1 MKKYLLGLATL
12 ICLTVYAALPPTQL
26 KGGNEAALSTTFN
39 FNLGQIPVTRTGT
52 NVTFG
57 TIPVTQGGTSQT
69 TLTQYGLM
77 SGNGTSAVNM
87 ISPGASGT
95 LLFSNGA
102 SAFPSYRLLASG
114 DVTNAL
120 GYTPLASSTAA
131 IISTLGYTPLASSS
145 AAIISTL
152 GYTPANQVDL
162 LAVSST
168 ATTALNTALSVSAT
182 VNTLSGT
189 VLYKANN
196 LSDVANAA
204 TARTNLGLGTVAVEN
219 TVPTTKGGTGQTN
232 YATGDLLV
240 GSGTTLAKTPKGG
253 NNQAFVTRE
262 NVVGWKEIDTSGGFN
277 LAIDNPSF
285 ESSTTG
291 YTTSGTV
298 TLFRQDRQSDGVNY
312 SPSDIK
318 YLEIATNTNNGG
330 ACRTDTIPQNLENSS
345 FELNFRYRTTSFAA
359 SSTMVVYQKNGTNVT
374 SQTVSLDTN
383 SVGLSQPFIDYKAY
397 RGVTSGTLT
406 TCWLK
411 SPTSLNSLD
420 VDIDNVYVGAQKS
433 LVNGA
438 IVGPWQSFIPV
449 WTGLSPTGVE
459 AMWRRVGDSIE
470 LSVKFI
476 AAGGAASELRMNYPN
491 SLIAS
496 SKISSIK
503 VVGKVGDL
511 SPSIN
516 IVDSYVL
523 AEPSV
528 GYITFGYMQSNS
540 TGALTKQNG
549 NSGVINGATSFFAT
563 IPIEGWSASGVSF
576 DGRCPN
582 DISCTNDF
590 SSFVGSTGIV
600 TQENLDFVSSCTKNS
615 TGDYSCTFNTGVFS
629 VTPNCSVS
637 AFTGSDVNVSMNTQS
652 TTTINYKTFNTAG
665 IAADGAVTLRCS
677 KQGSDYVAKKTIQGY
692 LSEMVREH
700 IWLSA
705 QGTTWS
711 STANTWTKIPLSL
724 EKNSTGAAYSFSSNC
739 ITIRTAGT
747 KMYKI
752 TLLAQALPA
761 NGETVNL
768 GYSAT
773 SIASGAVQADS
784 TFISAS
790 GGATD
795 PNREMYTRIYFDN
808 FTFGDSVCAYTQIT
822 TNTRSFG
829 QGRMVLEQLN

>member
-1 MKKYLLGLATL
+1 MRNIFILLTL
-12 ICLTVYAALPPTQL
+12 IGSIVFANLPPTQL
-26 KGGNEAALSTTFN
+26 KGGNETKLSTTFN
-39 FNLGQIPVTRTGT
+39 FNLGDIPVTRTGT
-52 NVTFG
+52 SVLFG

-69 TLTQYGLM
+69 TLTQYSIM
-77 SGNGTSAVNM
+77 AGNGTGAVNM
-87 ISPGASGT
+87 LAPAASGT
-95 LLFSNGA
+95 LLFSNGP
-102 SAFPSYRLLASG
+102 SAFPSFRAIG
-114 DVTNAL
+114 EIDVVTAL

-168 ATTALNTALSVSAT
+168 ATTALNTALSVSST

-219 TVPTTKGGTGQTN
+219 TVPTTKGGTGQTT

-262 NVVGWKEIDTSGGFN
+262 DSVGWKEIDTSGGFN

-330 ACRTDTIPQNLENSS
+330 ACRTDTIPQNLENSN

-383 SVGLSQPFIDYKAY
+383 SVGLNQPFVDYKAY

-411 SPTSLNSLD
+411 SSTSLNSLD

-438 IVGPWQSFIPV
+438 IVGPWQSYTPTFQGLGTPTNVNFKWRQNGSSIEIEGYLN
-449 WTGLSPTGVE
+449 TGTTTGVE
-459 AMWRRVGDSIE
+459 ARIGLPNNFVTSSKYVNIAWVVGDVTRGAISAQADYMAAQQSKNYLVLTIQ
-470 LSVKFI
+470 SSG
-476 AAGGAASELRMNYPN
+476 AAGQTPATGSGIFGSGENVSFKASVE
-491 SLIAS
+491 
-496 SKISSIK
+496 
-503 VVGKVGDL
+503 
-511 SPSIN
+511 
-516 IVDSYVL
+516 
-523 AEPSV
+523 
-528 GYITFGYMQSNS
+528 
-540 TGALTKQNG
+540 
-549 NSGVINGATSFFAT
+549 
-563 IPIEGWSASGVSF
+563 IEGLNGSGVSF

-582 DISCTNDF
+582 DISCENEF
-590 SSFVGSTGIV
+590 SSIITSAASVS
-600 TQENLDFVSSCTKNS
+600 QESLDFIASCTGSSS
-615 TGDYSCTFNTGVFS
+615 TNISCTFNTGIFTVAPSVIISPACGGAGGGTTDVYGVSSTGFS
-629 VTPNCSVS
+629 YRLLNG
-637 AFTGSDVNVSMNTQS
+637 TGG
-652 TTTINYKTFNTAG
+652 AG
-665 IAADGAVTLRCS
+665 ISCDATIIVRKNGIDS
-677 KQGSDYVAKKTIQGY
+677 KAKRTIQGY
-692 LSEMVREH
+692 LSQTVTTSGQTLEYTVRARFGGAATE
-700 IWLSA
+700 
-705 QGTTWS
+705 TTVCS
-711 STANTWTKIPLSL
+711 STPCTIYRQSGGISSITRSA
-724 EKNSTGAAYSFSSNC
+724 TGQYQIVFPSGTFSAPPSCFFTVGN
-739 ITIRTAGT
+739 GT
-747 KMYKI
+747 DVLTVI
-752 TLLAQALPA
+752 
-761 NGETVNL
+761 ETV
-768 GYSAT
+768 AT
-773 SIASGAVQADS
+773 PPTS
-784 TFISAS
+784 TTFNFNPNTT
-790 GGATD
+790 ATTVAKD
-795 PNREMYTRIYFDN
+795 VY
-808 FTFGDSVCAYTQIT
+808 GSVACTGP
-822 TNTRSFG
+822 R
-829 QGRMVLEQLN
+829 